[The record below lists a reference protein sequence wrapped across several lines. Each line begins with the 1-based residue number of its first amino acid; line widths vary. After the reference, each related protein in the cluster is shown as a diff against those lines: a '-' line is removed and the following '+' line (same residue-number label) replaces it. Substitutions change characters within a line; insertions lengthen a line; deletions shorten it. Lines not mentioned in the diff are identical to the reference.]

1 MKINDYENDLNDFL
15 ASYHYQPQL
24 TEQLDNLQE
33 KNFDQSLLDMIVLWK
48 TNRYVSMTDELFQRI
63 NNLKFL
69 KYGQHRDGREV
80 LEYLLNVRGIDLP
93 MASTILRFR
102 NPNVFQMIDRHAFR
116 AIYDEDYPLYSTTPI
131 NNKIT
136 VYFKYLDTIIEM
148 CERKNLDFLTIDR
161 LLYEFDRKI
170 NKCL

>member
-1 MKINDYENDLNDFL
+1 MFR
-15 ASYHYQPQL
+15 L
-24 TEQLDNLQE
+24 T
-33 KNFDQSLLDMIVLWK
+33 DQ
-48 TNRYVSMTDELFQRI
+48 LFQRI